1 MKARLTVG
9 GAPTFVLPGGG
20 INFMVDVEKV
30 MRGAFTWAPTPAM
43 ICPIEYTM
51 TLEDYIEMGGHQ
63 EAIKPFRLKE

>member
-20 INFMVDVEKV
+20 INFMVDVEQV
-30 MRGAFTWAPTPAM
+30 MLGAFTWVPTPAT

-51 TLEDYIEMGGHQ
+51 TLKDFKEMGGHE
-63 EAIKPFRLKE
+63 EAIKPFRMKE

>member
-30 MRGAFTWAPTPAM
+30 MRGAFAWAPTPAM

-51 TLEDYIEMGGHQ
+51 TLEDFREMGGHV
-63 EAIKPFRLKE
+63 EAMKPFATKE